1 MAKSPQVIERKLK
14 LLDEKEALYHQI
26 IEQGQCFCVKMLD
39 VNGRDLIEAGIQA
52 GPLLGA
58 VLDRL
63 VERVIDHPELNQ
75 KDVLIEMALKE
86 KDAPDIFAEKE
97 YFFC

>member
-1 MAKSPQVIERKLK
+1 
-14 LLDEKEALYHQI
+14 
-26 IEQGQCFCVKMLD
+26 MLD